1 MLWTYAKIKTVRN
14 PLIKN
19 IVLESAP
26 KTLAGFSGRASFFV
40 MENGRLDRAPAGVYR
55 SLSRGDRAG
64 VNCESFDERAMTYI
78 SGIPVHPVIGTFSDV
93 CRVAPQSAT
102 NLFAGE
108 NIPPNEC
115 ESLSVKLMRLEMVS
129 HGARS
134 VNQSRKATVKS
145 CADAD
150 GQQVQTGSLSTVI
163 RLS

>member
-1 MLWTYAKIKTVRN
+1 MN
-14 PLIKN
+14 PRLVKN
-19 IVLESAP
+19 NFALSQVPSRVLCDGASRFLSTSAAHNRRSSWASMEVLRHP
-26 KTLAGFSGRASFFV
+26 EIMDQRSGNKF
-40 MENGRLDRAPAGVYR
+40 
-55 SLSRGDRAG
+55 
-64 VNCESFDERAMTYI
+64 I
-78 SGIPVHPVIGTFSDV
+78 
-93 CRVAPQSAT
+93 
-102 NLFAGE
+102 AGE

>member
-1 MLWTYAKIKTVRN
+1 MLTRYSKHRFEPSA
-14 PLIKN
+14 N
-19 IVLESAP
+19 ILSG
-26 KTLAGFSGRASFFV
+26 LA
-40 MENGRLDRAPAGVYR
+40 AGG
-55 SLSRGDRAG
+55 SL
-64 VNCESFDERAMTYI
+64 FY
-78 SGIPVHPVIGTFSDV
+78 
-93 CRVAPQSAT
+93 
-102 NLFAGE
+102 AGE

-115 ESLSVKLMRLEMVS
+115 ESLSVKLMRLEIVS